1 MSAMWAILALRRRV
15 GRISEKE
22 GHVETILLVDD
33 EPDVRD
39 LVREILERKGYHILE
54 ARDAEEALRVAAAH
68 PDRIHL
74 LLTDVVMP
82 GMNGRELAAR
92 LGQQRPDMKVLYM
105 SGFRFVLDQHEMAQ
119 AGPGLEPGSPIIAK
133 PFSAE
138 SLTQNDRASLT
149 LGGHRRARPRSRC
162 LLRAGYEKVPKD
174 FVPPK

>member
-1 MSAMWAILALRRRV
+1 MVTMSAMWAILALRRRV

-54 ARDAEEALRVAAAH
+54 ARDAEEALRAAAAH

-92 LGQQRPDMKVLYM
+92 LGQQRPAMKVLYM
-105 SGFRFVLDQHEMAQ
+105 SGFRFALDQHEMAQ
-119 AGPGLEPGSPIIAK
+119 AGPGLESGSPIIAK

-138 SLTQNDRASLT
+138 SLTQKVGGLLGAAPPSASPFA
-149 LGGHRRARPRSRC
+149 RRTRP
-162 LLRAGYEKVPKD
+162 GQPD
-174 FVPPK
+174 PWGP